1 MFYKLT
7 ANLFFLGNKPT
18 LLLKQKVAHNLS
30 KLDESIFI
38 FLKNE

>member
-18 LLLKQKVAHNLS
+18 LLLKQKVATQTMTKQMLQW
-30 KLDESIFI
+30 
-38 FLKNE
+38 